1 MVTRWSITLVEYR
14 FFHVFPSKQNKNQLF
29 QLPIP
34 LHVLVLLKSSSQLHF
49 FCTEIATKHTRT
61 HTHTHMHTHTH
72 IHTHTHTHTHT
83 RMHAYTHIHTHTHT
97 HTTHTHRS
105 PVELL
110 TPTVGGFESGNIRT
124 NNRSSLLFESVRA
137 NGHLH
142 VLVC

>member
-1 MVTRWSITLVEYR
+1 MVHKQTNSYMYIQKQMVTRWSITLVEYR

-83 RMHAYTHIHTHTHT
+83 HACIHTHTHT
-97 HTTHTHRS
+97 HAHTHNTY
-105 PVELL
+105 
-110 TPTVGGFESGNIRT
+110 TPFTCRT
-124 NNRSSLLFESVRA
+124 SDTNRWRL
-137 NGHLH
+137 
-142 VLVC
+142 